1 MLNSKKIEDMK
12 PQIKKYLLLFV
23 IMFVATAALYAQ
35 GKLQEKPNKKQEKAA
50 VTQAGET
57 KGESAMMDCCK
68 DMAKGENGMKD
79 MMKMCHSMM
88 GNMEKMEKSGEHP
101 AGCSMMGSKEAK
113 PADKEEKVNE

>member
-1 MLNSKKIEDMK
+1 MK

-23 IMFVATAALYAQ
+23 VILVATAALYAQ
-35 GKLQEKPNKKQEKAA
+35 GNLQEKPNTKQEKAA
-50 VTQAGET
+50 VVGAGET

-68 DMAKGENGMKD
+68 DMAKGESGMKD

-88 GNMEKMEKSGEHP
+88 GSMEKVENTGEHP
-101 AGCSMMGSKEAK
+101 AGCSMMGSKEGK